1 VSIKV
6 FYASD
11 IHGADV
17 VWRKFV
23 NAAKFYDADVLIMGG
38 DVTGKAVVPV
48 VRRGDGFVARQVAGE
63 RVVTRDELP
72 GLESSIRDMGFY
84 PAVMS
89 EEEVEAT
96 YADDTAIRKLFHRL
110 MAESIERWLK
120 LAYERLSG
128 TGVRLYL
135 MMGND
140 DPPHLRD
147 VIAASSVAV
156 DPEEKVIDLGEGL
169 QMASCGWSNPTPW
182 NSPRELS
189 EDELEETLEKSIADL
204 DDPDHSVFNFH
215 VPPFGTQ
222 IDRAPVLDATL
233 KPVVKGGAVMMESVG
248 SRAVR
253 GAIERHQ
260 PALALHGHIHE
271 SRGAVKIGTT
281 VCINP
286 GSEYHDGVLQGAL
299 VEVAAKK
306 GVRRYQLTSG

>member
-17 VWRKFV
+17 VWRKFL

-48 VRRGDGFVARQVAGE
+48 VRRGDGFVARQVAGD

-72 GLESSIRDMGFY
+72 GQESSIRDMGFY

-96 YADDTAIRKLFHRL
+96 YADDTAVRKLFHRL

-120 LAYERLSG
+120 LAHERLSG

-204 DDPDHSVFNFH
+204 DDPVHSVFNFH

-299 VEVAAKK
+299 VELAAKK

>member
-1 VSIKV
+1 VSVTV

-17 VWRKFV
+17 VWRKFL
-23 NAAKFYDADVLIMGG
+23 NAAKFYGADVLIMGG

-48 VRRGDGFVARQVAGE
+48 VRRGDGFVARQVTGD
-63 RVVTRDELP
+63 RVVGQDELP
-72 GLESSIRDMGFY
+72 DLESKIRDMGFY
-84 PAVMS
+84 PSVMS

-96 YADDTAIRKLFHRL
+96 HADDTAIRALFHRL
-110 MAESIERWLK
+110 MAESIERWLA
-120 LAYERLSG
+120 LAEERLAG
-128 TGVRLYL
+128 TGIRLYL
-135 MMGND
+135 MTGND
-140 DPPHLRD
+140 DPPHLRE
-147 VIAASSVAV
+147 VIDASPVAV
-156 DPEEKVIDLGEGL
+156 DPEEKVIELAEGL
-169 QMASCGWSNPTPW
+169 QMASCGWSNTTPW

-189 EDELEETLEKSIADL
+189 EEELEEHLEKLIADL
-204 DDPDHSVFNFH
+204 DDPTRSVFNFH
-215 VPPFGTQ
+215 VPPYGTQ

-253 GAIERHQ
+253 NTVQRHQ
-260 PALALHGHIHE
+260 PALGLHGHIHE
-271 SRGAVKIGTT
+271 SRGAVKIGNT

-299 VEVAAKK
+299 IELAAKK